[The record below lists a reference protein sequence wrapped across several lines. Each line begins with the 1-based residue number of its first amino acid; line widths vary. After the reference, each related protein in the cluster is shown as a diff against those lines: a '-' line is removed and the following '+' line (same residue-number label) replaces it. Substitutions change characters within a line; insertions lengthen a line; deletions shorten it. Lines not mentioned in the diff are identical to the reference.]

1 MHRPRAICGRRLVI
15 PSELFMVGADLSAM
29 LATMNTKLLTLL
41 LVGSS
46 ALLTGCYTTDG
57 RVTNTS
63 QPGPAIGVAVG
74 AAAGAVVGNVTGAVV
89 GAGEG
94 AVGAAKVP
102 FNTDRRI
109 IRQWRTETTSDGRTI
124 QVAYE
129 VEVDA
134 QGRPIGQAKPAS
146 N

>member
-1 MHRPRAICGRRLVI
+1 
-15 PSELFMVGADLSAM
+15 M

>member
-1 MHRPRAICGRRLVI
+1 V
-15 PSELFMVGADLSAM
+15 ELFMVGIDLSSM
-29 LATMNTKLLTLL
+29 LASMKSHLLATL

-57 RVTNTS
+57 RMTNTS

-89 GAGEG
+89 GVGEG

-109 IRQWRTETTSDGRTI
+109 IRQWRTETTSDGRSI

-146 N
+146 Y

>member
-1 MHRPRAICGRRLVI
+1 MK
-15 PSELFMVGADLSAM
+15 SQ
-29 LATMNTKLLTLL
+29 LLTVLL
-41 LVGSS
+41 AGASV
-46 ALLTGCYTTDG
+46 ALTGCYTTDG
-57 RVTNTS
+57 RITNTS

-89 GAGEG
+89 GVGEG

-134 QGRPIGQAKPAS
+134 QGRPVGQAKPAAY
-146 N
+146 